1 MKTKIMK
8 TSMMKKMNRIMLL
21 TFMTLVLIGSLA
33 ACGTSTNTDE
43 AYKVEIEGTG
53 VVQGVEVTL
62 SDMKHME
69 AGVEEASYFSLN
81 SYGTRDRTNFKGVW
95 LWYLLQQSVE
105 FKPNASTV
113 TLVAEDGYQVT
124 YSLEE
129 VQREDYLDE
138 ENPGA
143 TLKMIIAW
151 EQEGEPL
158 SGEEGNPLQLV
169 VGQRE
174 TGDVN
179 KPYWVR
185 NISRIL
191 VE

>member
-1 MKTKIMK
+1 MKTNIMK
-8 TSMMKKMNRIMLL
+8 KQAGNLL
-21 TFMTLVLIGSLA
+21 WLLVTLSLMCCVIG
-33 ACGTSTNTDE
+33 CGTSISQDKTH
-43 AYKVEIEGTG
+43 KVLIEGNG
-53 VVQGVEVTL
+53 VVRRAEVTL
-62 SDMKHME
+62 ADMKQME
-69 AGVEEASYFSLN
+69 GGFEEASYFSLN
-81 SYGTRDRTNFKGVW
+81 SYGTRDRTSFKGVW
-95 LWYLLQQSVE
+95 LWYLLQQSVTLAD
-105 FKPNASTV
+105 NASTV

-129 VQREDYLDE
+129 VQRDDYVDE

-143 TLKMIIAW
+143 NLKMIIAW

-158 SGEEGNPLQLV
+158 SGDEGTPLQLV

-174 TGDVN
+174 AGDVN